1 MKEAI
6 KVLLFRDLAKRW
18 ALSLERVY
26 ELVEYDPFFPKPYV
40 ILQLEDTR
48 LYLEQDII
56 EYEKQHIEL
65 VQVCVR
71 GRNLRSFL

>member
-1 MKEAI
+1 M
-6 KVLLFRDLAKRW
+6 KVLLCRDLARRW

-26 ELVEYDPFFPKPYV
+26 ELAELDPFFPKPHV
-40 ILQLEDTR
+40 TLPPEDIC

-56 EYEKQHIEL
+56 EYEKQHAEL
-65 VQVCVR
+65 VQVCIR